1 MSGTPCSIREFAGEA
16 QLVTYSIVA
25 HDFATGDLGVA
36 VQSRFLAVGAVVP
49 WARAGVGAVATQA
62 YGHPGYG
69 PGGLELLA
77 AGAEPEA
84 VVERLTLD
92 DELREERQVGI
103 ADRRGRTA
111 TFTGRGCY
119 DWAGGRTGPGF
130 AAQGNILAGPAVVD
144 GLVETFV
151 GGGRPFPELLVAC
164 LAAAEAAGGDRR
176 GRQSAALL
184 VVREGGGYGGYNDRW
199 IDLRVDDHPA
209 PIEELARLLE
219 MHRLYFDR
227 PRAEDLLPVDEGI
240 AGELRHLLTELG
252 ALPGRAATV
261 FEPMDSAAASGSAQR
276 SEVGVPQP
284 APPGWDDGWQ
294 RALLDWMAVENLEE
308 RAAAM
313 GWVDPR
319 VLAVLRERA
328 PGG

>member
-1 MSGTPCSIREFAGEA
+1 MPCSIREFGGEA
-16 QLVTYSIVA
+16 HLVTYSIVA
-25 HDFATGDLGVA
+25 HDFDTGDLGVA

-69 PGGLELLA
+69 PGGLELLS
-77 AGAEPEA
+77 GGTEPSA
-84 VVERLTLD
+84 VLDRLTGD
-92 DELREERQVGI
+92 DQLREERQVGI
-103 ADRRGRTA
+103 VDRTGRAA

-119 DWAGGRTGPGF
+119 AWAGGRTGPGF
-130 AAQGNILAGPAVVD
+130 AAQGNILAGPAVVE
-144 GLVETFV
+144 GLAETFV

-199 IDLRVDDHPA
+199 IDLRVDDHAA

-227 PRAEDLLPVDEGI
+227 PRAEDLLPVDEEI
-240 AGELRHLLTELG
+240 AGELRHLLTKLG
-252 ALPGRAATV
+252 ASPGRAASA
-261 FEPMDSAAASGSAQR
+261 FEPIEPKAALGSAQR

-313 GWVDPR
+313 GWVDPLA
-319 VLAVLRERA
+319 LAVLRERA
-328 PGG
+328 RGG

>member
-1 MSGTPCSIREFAGEA
+1 MPSSTREFGGEA
-16 QLVTYSIVA
+16 QPVTYSIVA
-25 HDFATGDLGVA
+25 HDSVTGDLGVA

-77 AGAEPEA
+77 GGAEA
-84 VVERLTLD
+84 SVVLDSLTRD
-92 DELREERQVGI
+92 DPLREERQVGI
-103 ADRRGRTA
+103 VGRSGRAA

-119 DWAGGRTGPGF
+119 AWAGGRTGPGF

-144 GLVETFV
+144 GLAETFV

-164 LAAAEAAGGDRR
+164 LAVAEAAGGDRR

-227 PRAEDLLPVDEGI
+227 PRVDDLLPIDEGV
-240 AGELRHLLTELG
+240 AGELRDLLTGLG
-252 ALPGRAATV
+252 ASPGRAGTV
-261 FEPMDSAAASGSAQR
+261 FEPMDPAAAYGSAPR
-276 SEVGVPQP
+276 SEVGQP
-284 APPGWDDGWQ
+284 RPCPPAWDGGWQ
-294 RALLDWMAVENLEE
+294 RALLDWMAIENLEE

-313 GWVDPR
+313 GWIDPR
-319 VLAVLRERA
+319 VLGVLRGRA
-328 PGG
+328 GTG